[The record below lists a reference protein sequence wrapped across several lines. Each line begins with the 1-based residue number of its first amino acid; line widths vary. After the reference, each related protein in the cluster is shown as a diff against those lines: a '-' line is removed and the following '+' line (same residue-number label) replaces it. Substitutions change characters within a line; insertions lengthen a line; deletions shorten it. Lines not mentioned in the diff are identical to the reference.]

1 MDRIQRIATSDGDS
15 YVVGK
20 TRAVF
25 DEQGVM
31 HKVRI
36 VEIKDSRESQGPYEI
51 PGDGTYHVYG
61 PDDKLIYQ
69 IPYLHVVAVALFYGP

>member
-1 MDRIQRIATSDGDS
+1 MNRIQSIVTSGGDA

-25 DEQGVM
+25 DAQGAM
-31 HKVRI
+31 HEVKV
-36 VEIKDSRESQGPYEI
+36 VEIKDSKSQTGPFDI

-61 PDDKLIYQ
+61 PDNKLLYQ
-69 IPYLHVVAVALFYGP
+69 IPYIHVMSVALFFRP